1 MQMYGAAERS
11 FLSFKSPKKILCLWR
26 VFIVR
31 DGFCFQ
37 REKVTAID
45 SVFLM
50 SCCLVAKSYPILVQ
64 PHGPGSSVQGI
75 SQARTLEWF
84 AISFSRGS
92 SPPRDGTCI
101 SNIGRGIIHC
111 WATREIPRNW
121 QLLQTG
127 LSIHQW
133 GWKRLK
139 YLPAHHSKAHLLQEQ
154 ILP

>member
-92 SPPRDGTCI
+92 SWSRDWTRVFCT
-101 SNIGRGIIHC
+101 GRQVLYHWAIREALPNLLIILKTQPYSDSTVHPT
-111 WATREIPRNW
+111 WQSLAANW
-121 QLLQTG
+121 PKIMTD
-127 LSIHQW
+127 
-133 GWKRLK
+133 
-139 YLPAHHSKAHLLQEQ
+139 
-154 ILP
+154 

>member
-1 MQMYGAAERS
+1 MQVCGAAEHS

-50 SCCLVAKSYPILVQ
+50 SCCLVAKLYPILMQ
-64 PHGPGSSVQGI
+64 PHGPGCSVQGI

-92 SPPRDGTCI
+92 SWSRDWTRVFCT
-101 SNIGRGIIHC
+101 GRQVLYHWAIREALPSLLIILKTQPYSDSTVHPY
-111 WATREIPRNW
+111 WQSLAANW
-121 QLLQTG
+121 PKIMTD
-127 LSIHQW
+127 
-133 GWKRLK
+133 
-139 YLPAHHSKAHLLQEQ
+139 
-154 ILP
+154 